1 MRKRYFFCNK
11 SMLFRVFKAET
22 MKIKETRYH
31 ILIRQYKDRI
41 YGYSFYMMKNRMDAD
56 DVTQEVLIKIW
67 KNIDSF
73 NYLSAKS
80 WIMKTTHNLCIDYL
94 RRRKRETE
102 YNFSVDD
109 VDESLINKDGKKEN
123 PLFRIQLMNVKE
135 KIKEALTRLPEKL
148 RSVFILYEIEKFKY
162 REIAKILDMPINSV
176 KVYLLR
182 ARKELQKELNKYEL
196 QD

>member
-1 MRKRYFFCNK
+1 
-11 SMLFRVFKAET
+11 
-22 MKIKETRYH
+22 MKIKETRYQ
-31 ILIRQYKDRI
+31 ILINQYKNRI
-41 YGYSFYMMKNRMDAD
+41 YGYSYYMMKNRMDAD

-94 RRRKRETE
+94 RKRKRETE
-102 YNFSVDD
+102 QNFDI
-109 VDESLINKDGKKEN
+109 EEINEAIIEMDGRKEN
-123 PLFRIQLMNVKE
+123 PLFQIQIMNMKE
-135 KIKEALTRLPEKL
+135 KIKEALSRLPEKL
-148 RSVFILYEIEKFKY
+148 RSVFILYEIENFKY
-162 REIAKILDMPINSV
+162 REIAKILNMPINSV

-196 QD
+196 QDG